1 MRERRLRLPGPI
13 DLTLTLGRLRRAGR
27 DPCLRLAA
35 RSACRATRTP
45 AGPATL
51 ALEIRGPEVLASAWG
66 PGADAAL
73 GQTPELLGFDDD
85 PAAFTP
91 GPGLVRDLHRRA
103 PGLRLGRTG
112 AVVEALVPAVI
123 EQRVTGVEAARSYR
137 TLVRRHGE
145 PAPGPFGLLL
155 PPDPALLAA
164 LPYWALHRCGIEQRR
179 ADTIRRVTARA
190 ARLETA
196 SALAPADA
204 TRLLT
209 ALPGVGPW
217 TAAEVAQIALGDRDS
232 VSVGDYNLSHLV
244 GWALAGERRATDERM
259 LELLAPY
266 AGHRAR
272 VVRLLELSGH
282 HPPRRAPRAALRS
295 FADC

>member
-1 MRERRLRLPGPI
+1 VRERHLRSPGPV
-13 DLTLTLGRLRRAGR
+13 DLTLTLGRLRRAAR
-27 DPCLRLAA
+27 DPCLRLGG

-51 ALEIRGPEVLASAWG
+51 ALEVHGTEVVASAWG
-66 PGADAAL
+66 AGADAAL
-73 GQTPELLGFDDD
+73 DQAPDLLGFDDD
-85 PAAFTP
+85 PGSFTP
-91 GPGLVRDLHRRA
+91 GPGLVRELHRRS
-103 PGLRLGRTG
+103 PGLRLGRTA

-123 EQRVTGVEAARSYR
+123 EQRVTGAESARSYR
-137 TLVRRHGE
+137 ELVRRHGE

-155 PPDPALLAA
+155 PPDPALLAN

-179 ADTIRRVTARA
+179 ADTVRRVAARA

-196 SALAPADA
+196 TALAPSDA
-204 TRLLT
+204 ERLLT
-209 ALPGVGPW
+209 TVPGVGPW

-272 VVRLLELSGH
+272 VVRLLERSGR
-282 HPPRRAPRAALRS
+282 HPPRRAPRRARPSIAAR
-295 FADC
+295 